1 MYKCIVKK
9 VVLFLII
16 VFLLSSTAFAAEYT
30 KYGSVEANAA
40 KLVGGPDGYW
50 IYYQA
55 PSLATS
61 YLSPITSGVTYW
73 NNTFHSTTFDI
84 HYTTSA
90 NSVNYSNSKLRFVA
104 GNYGMGNDMFRGETS
119 FYKPNGYQI
128 PFTYGED
135 YGPVSDWSYCII
147 RINNEQIEYDYEKYG
162 PLYNKTEGII
172 GTVAHEIGHSL
183 GLAHHNSHNVIMNSN
198 HNIRYIQRG
207 IYTPQAGDIAG
218 VAEIIKENY
227 DNSERA
233 SAVEESDN
241 ISITQPK
248 QSLADFTASYD
259 RIETATFLRYGH
271 IVGKGNG
278 VINLGGHILDDTAY
292 YVECIFQ
299 TESGKQFVV
308 LEYIGFGAEK
318 SMNNVLH
325 KSGEYALFI
334 SESQGESYIV
344 DPELSL
350 QHIVDGEIVWNPA
363 AQAAIELPQ
372 NRMELSSVLN
382 PATK

>member
-1 MYKCIVKK
+1 
-9 VVLFLII
+9 
-16 VFLLSSTAFAAEYT
+16 
-30 KYGSVEANAA
+30 
-40 KLVGGPDGYW
+40 
-50 IYYQA
+50 
-55 PSLATS
+55 
-61 YLSPITSGVTYW
+61 
-73 NNTFHSTTFDI
+73 
-84 HYTTSA
+84 
-90 NSVNYSNSKLRFVA
+90 
-104 GNYGMGNDMFRGETS
+104 
-119 FYKPNGYQI
+119 
-128 PFTYGED
+128 
-135 YGPVSDWSYCII
+135 VSDWSYCII

-183 GLAHHNSHNVIMNSN
+183 GLAHHNSHNVIINSN
-198 HNIRYIQRG
+198 HKIRYIQRG

-382 PATK
+382 LATK